1 MAQSNKKKNSNK
13 KKVVSE
19 KTFEEHISDVEL
31 IIDELNGKELSL
43 EDSVESYKKAVF
55 SIESAKKILTRAEK
69 EIEVVEKN
77 FRLKNKE

>member
-19 KTFEEHISDVEL
+19 KTFEEHMSDVEL

-55 SIESAKKILTRAEK
+55 SIESAKKILTRAEN

-77 FRLKNKE
+77 FRLKDKE

>member
-19 KTFEEHISDVEL
+19 KTFEEHISDVEF
-31 IIDELNGKELSL
+31 IIDELNEKEVSL

-77 FRLKNKE
+77 YRLKNKE

>member
-1 MAQSNKKKNSNK
+1 MAQLDKKKNSNK

-19 KTFEEHISDVEL
+19 KTFEEHISDVEF

-43 EDSVESYKKAVF
+43 EDSVENYKKAVF

-69 EIEVVEKN
+69 EIEIIEKN

>member
-1 MAQSNKKKNSNK
+1 LAQSNKKKNSNK

-19 KTFEEHISDVEL
+19 KTFEEHISDVEF
-31 IIDELNGKELSL
+31 IIDELNEKELSL

-77 FRLKNKE
+77 YRLKNKE

>member
-1 MAQSNKKKNSNK
+1 LAQSNKKKNSNK
-13 KKVVSE
+13 KKVLSE
-19 KTFEEHISDVEL
+19 KTFEEHISDVEF

-69 EIEVVEKN
+69 DIEVVEKN

>member
-43 EDSVESYKKAVF
+43 EDSVESYKKAVL

>member
-19 KTFEEHISDVEL
+19 KTFEEYMSDVEF

-55 SIESAKKILTRAEK
+55 SIESAKKILTRAEN

>member
-19 KTFEEHISDVEL
+19 KTFEEYMSDVEF

>member
-19 KTFEEHISDVEL
+19 KTFEEHMSDVEL

>member
-1 MAQSNKKKNSNK
+1 MVQSNKKKNSNK

-19 KTFEEHISDVEL
+19 KTFEEHISDVEF

-69 EIEVVEKN
+69 EIEVVEKK
-77 FRLKNKE
+77 FWLKNKE

>member
-19 KTFEEHISDVEL
+19 KTFEEHISDVEF

-55 SIESAKKILTRAEK
+55 SIESAKKILTRAEN

>member
-19 KTFEEHISDVEL
+19 KTFEEHISDVEF
-31 IIDELNGKELSL
+31 IIDELNGEELSL
-43 EDSVESYKKAVF
+43 KDSVESYKKAVF

>member
-19 KTFEEHISDVEL
+19 KTFEEHMSDVEL

-55 SIESAKKILTRAEK
+55 SIESAKKILTKAEK

>member
-1 MAQSNKKKNSNK
+1 LAQSNKKKNSNK

-19 KTFEEHISDVEL
+19 KTFEEHISDVEF

-43 EDSVESYKKAVF
+43 KDSVESYKKAVF

-77 FRLKNKE
+77 FSLKNKE

>member
-1 MAQSNKKKNSNK
+1 MAQANKKKSSNKKKIA
-13 KKVVSE
+13 SE
-19 KTFEEHISDVEL
+19 KTFEEHIADVEF

-55 SIESAKKILTRAEK
+55 SIESAKKILTRAEN

-77 FRLKNKE
+77 FKSKKK

>member
-13 KKVVSE
+13 KKVLSE

>member
-55 SIESAKKILTRAEK
+55 SIESAKKILTKAEK

>member
-1 MAQSNKKKNSNK
+1 MAQLNKKKNSNK

-19 KTFEEHISDVEL
+19 KTFEEHMSDVEL

-55 SIESAKKILTRAEK
+55 SIESAKKILTKAEK

>member
-19 KTFEEHISDVEL
+19 KTFEEHMSDVEL

-55 SIESAKKILTRAEK
+55 SIESAKKILTRAEN

>member
-1 MAQSNKKKNSNK
+1 LAQSNKKKNSNK

-19 KTFEEHISDVEL
+19 KTFEEHISDVEF

-43 EDSVESYKKAVF
+43 KDSVESYKKAVF

>member
-13 KKVVSE
+13 KKVVLE
-19 KTFEEHISDVEL
+19 KTFEEHISDVEF

-43 EDSVESYKKAVF
+43 KDSVESYKKAVF

-77 FRLKNKE
+77 FSLKNKE

>member
-77 FRLKNKE
+77 FRLKDKE

>member
-19 KTFEEHISDVEL
+19 KTFEEHMSDVEL

-55 SIESAKKILTRAEK
+55 SIESAKKILTRAEN

-77 FRLKNKE
+77 FSLKDKE

>member
-1 MAQSNKKKNSNK
+1 MAQSNKKKSSK
-13 KKVVSE
+13 KNKVVSE
-19 KTFEEHISDVEL
+19 KTFEEHISDVEF
-31 IIDELNGKELSL
+31 IIDELNAKELSL

-55 SIESAKKILTRAEK
+55 SIESAKKILTRAEN

>member
-13 KKVVSE
+13 KKVLSE
-19 KTFEEHISDVEL
+19 KTFEEHISDVEF

-55 SIESAKKILTRAEK
+55 SIESAKKILTRAEN
-69 EIEVVEKN
+69 EIEIVEKN

>member
-55 SIESAKKILTRAEK
+55 SIESAKKILTKAEK

-77 FRLKNKE
+77 FRLKDKE

>member
-1 MAQSNKKKNSNK
+1 MAQWKKKKNSNK

-19 KTFEEHISDVEL
+19 KTFEEHISDVEF

-55 SIESAKKILTRAEK
+55 SIESAKKILTRAEN

>member
-1 MAQSNKKKNSNK
+1 MAQSNKKKSSNK

-55 SIESAKKILTRAEK
+55 SIESAKKILTRAEN

>member
-19 KTFEEHISDVEL
+19 KTFEEHISDVEF

-43 EDSVESYKKAVF
+43 KDSVESYKKAVF

>member
-1 MAQSNKKKNSNK
+1 MVQSNKKKNSNK

>member
-19 KTFEEHISDVEL
+19 KTFEEHMSDVEL

-77 FRLKNKE
+77 YRLKNKE

>member
-19 KTFEEHISDVEL
+19 KTFEEHISDVEF
-31 IIDELNGKELSL
+31 IIDELNGRELSL
-43 EDSVESYKKAVF
+43 EDSVESYKKAVL

>member
-1 MAQSNKKKNSNK
+1 LAQSNKKKNSNK

>member
-19 KTFEEHISDVEL
+19 KTFEEHISDVEF
-31 IIDELNGKELSL
+31 IIDELNEKELSL

-77 FRLKNKE
+77 YRLKNKE

>member
-1 MAQSNKKKNSNK
+1 LAQSNKKKNSNK

-19 KTFEEHISDVEL
+19 KTFEEHISDVEF
-31 IIDELNGKELSL
+31 IIDELNEKELSL

>member
-19 KTFEEHISDVEL
+19 KTFEEHISDVEF

-43 EDSVESYKKAVF
+43 KDSVESYKKAVF

-77 FRLKNKE
+77 FSLKNKE